1 MNPDSL
7 GEDDNEDD
15 EEGDEE
21 EEFDTNDDIEDVD
34 DSDQDD
40 LDEQIRAVRASNR
53 QLEEQIANQ
62 DKRLSAAAS
71 MQEQFTK
78 AVDAIRKHMVILK
91 GAIATGQQW
100 EGFGNIGGVHS
111 NVASDEAAATR
122 TALISGAALAANDE
136 DFLAIENHMLRARK
150 LIAIRDNI
158 ERGESFYFD
167 ANAIEEIQQLAKKE
181 ATTTASAIFTD
192 GGVGAPPTNQEL

>member
-91 GAIATGQQW
+91 GAIATGQQ
-100 EGFGNIGGVHS
+100 
-111 NVASDEAAATR
+111 
-122 TALISGAALAANDE
+122 
-136 DFLAIENHMLRARK
+136 
-150 LIAIRDNI
+150 
-158 ERGESFYFD
+158 
-167 ANAIEEIQQLAKKE
+167 
-181 ATTTASAIFTD
+181 
-192 GGVGAPPTNQEL
+192 